1 MKIISYNVNGLR
13 SALSKGL
20 GEWIAAEAPDVLCLQ
35 EIKAQP
41 DQIPQDVFE
50 NLGYECHC
58 HSAVKKGYS
67 GVAILT
73 RRRPDRVVRGM
84 GIEKYDDEGRFI
96 RADFGEVSVASVYHP
111 SGTSGDERQAFKMQ
125 WLDDFGRYARELLRT
140 RPNLLLCGDYNICHR
155 PIDIHDPIRNAASSG
170 FLPEER
176 EWIGTF
182 IDGGFIDTF
191 RHFHGEPDR
200 YTWWSFR
207 ANARARNKGWRIDY
221 IMASEALRDR
231 LRGADIL
238 PDVRHSDHCPVVLE
252 LDEAP

>member
-20 GEWIAAEAPDVLCLQ
+20 AEWIAAEAPDVLCLQ

-96 RADFGEVSVASVYHP
+96 RADFGDVSVASVYHP

-125 WLDDFGRYARELLRT
+125 WLDDFRT

-231 LRGADIL
+231 LHGADIL

-252 LDEAP
+252 LDERP

>member
-20 GEWIAAEAPDVLCLQ
+20 AEWIAAEAPDVLCLQ

-84 GIEKYDDEGRFI
+84 GIEK
-96 RADFGEVSVASVYHP
+96 
-111 SGTSGDERQAFKMQ
+111 
-125 WLDDFGRYARELLRT
+125 
-140 RPNLLLCGDYNICHR
+140 
-155 PIDIHDPIRNAASSG
+155 
-170 FLPEER
+170 
-176 EWIGTF
+176 
-182 IDGGFIDTF
+182 
-191 RHFHGEPDR
+191 
-200 YTWWSFR
+200 
-207 ANARARNKGWRIDY
+207 
-221 IMASEALRDR
+221 
-231 LRGADIL
+231 
-238 PDVRHSDHCPVVLE
+238 
-252 LDEAP
+252 